1 MALGIPLLVM
11 HMVLGIVNPAGA
23 SVTRREPALLR
34 ILSHASPIKWT
45 VRALLCAEMRG
56 MVCRDC
62 AEIARRAIEQ
72 TFPSAICEQVFDR
85 SSLRH
90 APRLGGL
97 ALVRS
102 GDPSAFD

>member
-23 SVTRREPALLR
+23 SVTRREPAPLR

-72 TFPSAICEQVFDR
+72 TFTR
-85 SSLRH
+85 NL
-90 APRLGGL
+90 
-97 ALVRS
+97 
-102 GDPSAFD
+102 

>member
-23 SVTRREPALLR
+23 SVTRREPAPLR

-62 AEIARRAIEQ
+62 AENARRAIEQ
-72 TFPSAICEQVFDR
+72 TFIRNQVFDR